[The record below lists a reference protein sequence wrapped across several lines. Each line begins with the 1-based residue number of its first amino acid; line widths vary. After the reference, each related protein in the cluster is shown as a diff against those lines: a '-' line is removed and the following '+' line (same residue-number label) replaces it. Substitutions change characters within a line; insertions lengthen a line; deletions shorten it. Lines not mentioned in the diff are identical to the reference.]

1 MIYREPI
8 LSISYTVLRCVK
20 LHVFSI
26 SWLKKNKEKRKSK
39 NGDSFLVQRG
49 LVNPKNW
56 YEKLKFMKKCE
67 KT

>member
-49 LVNPKNW
+49 LVNPKN
-56 YEKLKFMKKCE
+56 
-67 KT
+67 